1 MYPKGLD
8 GRKFAESPKNKRAGA
23 LAKGETHKGEQE
35 AVPYG
40 AAAAV
45 RLSVALT
52 NANEQ
57 NSDLLRAFIRIYLTV
72 SPF

>member
-8 GRKFAESPKNKRAGA
+8 GRKYAESPKNKRADA

-40 AAAAV
+40 A
-45 RLSVALT
+45 SG
-52 NANEQ
+52 
-57 NSDLLRAFIRIYLTV
+57 FV
-72 SPF
+72 SEWGRFSGKAD